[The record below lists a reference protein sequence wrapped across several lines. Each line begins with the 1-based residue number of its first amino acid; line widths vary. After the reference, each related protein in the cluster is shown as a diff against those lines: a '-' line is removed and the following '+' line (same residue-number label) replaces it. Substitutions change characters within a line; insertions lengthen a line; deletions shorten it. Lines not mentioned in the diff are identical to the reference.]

1 MRKGD
6 YERDHAA
13 DLRRHADEAIMR
25 EVDFVPDPF
34 DAEARRVRL
43 NQLEPIAALNGRKKP
58 TGVRARKSLALY
70 HATGDWIR

>member
-1 MRKGD
+1 
-6 YERDHAA
+6 
-13 DLRRHADEAIMR
+13 MR

-43 NQLEPIAALNGRKKP
+43 NQLEPLAALNGRNNP
-58 TGVRARKSLALY
+58 TGIRARKSLALY